1 VVARPKFRFW
11 RSPLTWLVILSLA
24 CLLSFLIPI
33 LRFAY
38 YETKGPFSHHA
49 EAVDLDMDG
58 DLDIIMAGARFET
71 ETTVWAGVRL
81 WINHGGGR
89 FAVQNAELPGGFAA
103 AVTDVDRD
111 GDPDLLVYN
120 GLEAT
125 LALNQG
131 GAQGGEA
138 GNFVINNPI
147 RPSQDWQGWVEPR
160 GSISLGDLNGDSQ
173 TDGFISGCCSLAG
186 QTLDDPTWRS
196 PLPAHAWTWI
206 NDWDARGWLERHA
219 VPLEELNN
227 VPIRAAAL
235 GDLDGDGDLDVYA
248 AVGAPDLDQDA
259 AAADR
264 VLLNDGAGNLSDSGQ
279 RLGDA
284 DSTAAALG
292 DLDGDGDLDALV
304 GTRAGVELLLN
315 RGDGQLASA
324 GLVLPGPETADLF
337 VRDFDL
343 DGDLDALAVGKRQ
356 TDLWLNDGR
365 AGWQSAG
372 IFIQY
377 KESTGIAVGD
387 FNGDGL
393 EDLFAAEAGGK
404 YTLWLNQGDGSFAPL
419 N

>member
-1 VVARPKFRFW
+1 MVARPKFRFW
-11 RSPLTWLVILSLA
+11 SSPFTWLVILSLA

-38 YETKGPFSHHA
+38 FETKGPFSHHA
-49 EAVDLDMDG
+49 VAVDLDLDG
-58 DLDIIMAGARFET
+58 DLDIVMAQARFES
-71 ETTVWAGVRL
+71 EQTVWAGVRL
-81 WINHGGGR
+81 WINQGGGR
-89 FAVQNAELPGGFAA
+89 FVVHNAELPGGFMAA
-103 AVTDVDRD
+103 AVDVDRD
-111 GDPDLLVYN
+111 GAPDLLVYN

-131 GAQGGEA
+131 GAQDGAA
-138 GNFVINNPI
+138 GNFIINNPI
-147 RPSQDWQGWVEPR
+147 RPFQGWIDPR
-160 GSISLGDLNGDSQ
+160 GSISMGDLNGDGQ
-173 TDGFISGCCSLAG
+173 TDGFISGCCARTGEKSGWL
-186 QTLDDPTWRS
+186 S
-196 PLPAHAWTWI
+196 PVPAHAWMWI

-219 VPLEELNN
+219 VLLEELND

-248 AVGAPDLDQDA
+248 AVGAPDLDLDP

-304 GTRAGVELLLN
+304 GTRAGVEMLLN
-315 RGDGQLASA
+315 SGNGRLESA
-324 GLVLPGPETADLF
+324 GVVLPGPETADLF
-337 VRDFDL
+337 LRDFDR

-356 TDLWLNDGR
+356 ADLWLNDGR
-365 AGWQSAG
+365 AGFQSTG
-372 IFIQY
+372 LFIQY

-387 FNGDGL
+387 FDGDGL
-393 EDLFAAEAGGK
+393 EDIFAAEAGGK
-404 YTLWLNQGDGSFAPL
+404 YTLWRNQGDGTFSP
-419 N
+419 